1 MTIVLHLVFL
11 MLYKR
16 IVVNWQAIQVTKRR
30 VSVLT
35 NLGKAMVCRWLRRG
49 FRDHAT
55 PSGGAHYVEA
65 FLLWPSVYRPS
76 MLRRVAAMAPLIVRI
91 CATEGGWLLGL

>member
-30 VSVLT
+30 VRTLT
-35 NLGKAMVCRWLRRG
+35 NVGKAMVCHRLRRG

-55 PSGGAHYVEA
+55 PSGGAHYVERFCCGRPCTDRLCCA
-65 FLLWPSVYRPS
+65 VLLQWP
-76 MLRRVAAMAPLIVRI
+76 L
-91 CATEGGWLLGL
+91 

>member
-1 MTIVLHLVFL
+1 MCTRSWVQNQLAFQPYVIIVLHFVFL

-16 IVVNWQAIQVTKRR
+16 FVVNWQAIQVTKRR

-49 FRDHAT
+49 F
-55 PSGGAHYVEA
+55 S
-65 FLLWPSVYRPS
+65 
-76 MLRRVAAMAPLIVRI
+76 
-91 CATEGGWLLGL
+91 